1 MEKPLIYTKD
11 RRGGSTAVVLGARVA
26 SLDLFQSFP
35 PSVRSQYRNGEWG
48 RADRLSCRKH
58 LQGEELG
65 RETAF
70 YPCRHCRH
78 LEINGTV
85 DFPITRKKK
94 KINSHPPYY
103 AFFPCQQVGDRDPD
117 TQVKKPTVS
126 KLNLFT
132 GAKLVMSN
140 WSPKQECSRRL
151 EK

>member
-11 RRGGSTAVVLGARVA
+11 RRGGSTAVVLGAQVA
-26 SLDLFQSFP
+26 SLDLFRSFP

-48 RADRLSCRKH
+48 RADRFSCRKH

-78 LEINGTV
+78 LEINGTM

-94 KINSHPPYY
+94 KIVNPHTMH
-103 AFFPCQQVGDRDPD
+103 FFLASRWVIE
-117 TQVKKPTVS
+117 TQT
-126 KLNLFT
+126 L
-132 GAKLVMSN
+132 
-140 WSPKQECSRRL
+140 R
-151 EK
+151 